1 MKSSDAYRES
11 MSPGLSE
18 SVNDRSELALD
29 HVLDHSEQ
37 FAMAAGLILRA
48 SGDDSSREGLERTPE
63 RFRKA
68 MDHLL
73 SGYSKTAR
81 EAVGEG
87 IFASEGGGL
96 VSIRDVEFYSLC
108 EHHMLPFWG
117 KASVAYYPRKKI
129 LGLSK
134 IPRLVNLFSRRFQV
148 QERLTE
154 QLADALVEL
163 INPKAVVVRV
173 QACHLCMMMRGVE
186 KQNSNTVTETTRG
199 LEKLSDLDSRRLLR
213 AVGSDSAD

>member
-1 MKSSDAYRES
+1 MKSSSLRES
-11 MSPGLSE
+11 PTPDFHDE
-18 SVNDRSELALD
+18 RSETVMD
-29 HVLDHSEQ
+29 HVLENSEQ
-37 FAMAAGLILRA
+37 FAMAASLILRA
-48 SGDDSSREGLERTPE
+48 SGDDVSREGLERTPE

-68 MDHLL
+68 MKHLL
-73 SGYSKTAR
+73 SGYEKTAR

-87 IFASEGGGL
+87 IFQSEGSGL

-117 KASVAYYPRKKI
+117 KASVAYYPRRKI

-134 IPRLVNLFSRRFQV
+134 IPRLVDLFARRFQV

-154 QLADALVEL
+154 QLADSLVEL

-186 KQNSNTVTETTRG
+186 KQNSNTITETTRG
-199 LEKLSDLDSRRLLR
+199 LEKLSALDARRLLQ
-213 AVGSDSAD
+213 AVGVSIGD

>member
-1 MKSSDAYRES
+1 MKSSELRES
-11 MSPGLSE
+11 IERELGE
-18 SVNDRSELALD
+18 ERSSSASLD
-29 HVLDHSEQ
+29 HALESSEQ
-37 FAMAAGLILRA
+37 FAMAASLVLRA
-48 SGDDSSREGLERTPE
+48 SGDDPFREGLERTPE

-68 MDHLL
+68 MVHLL
-73 SGYSKTAR
+73 SGYTKTPE

-87 IFASEGGGL
+87 VFQAEGSGL

-134 IPRLVNLFSRRFQV
+134 IPRLVDLFARRFQV

-154 QLADALVEL
+154 QLADALVKL
-163 INPKAVVVRV
+163 ISPKAVVVRV

-186 KQNSNTVTETTRG
+186 KQSSSTVTETTRG
-199 LEKLSDLDSRRLLR
+199 LEKLSALDSRRLLQ
-213 AVGSDSAD
+213 AAGVGAAD

>member
-1 MKSSDAYRES
+1 MDSEALRDSSGLTLTGADENREG
-11 MSPGLSE
+11 MDRVLEDSE
-18 SVNDRSELALD
+18 KFSLAASV
-29 HVLDHSEQ
+29 
-37 FAMAAGLILRA
+37 ILRA
-48 SGDDSSREGLERTPE
+48 SGDDPFREGLARTPE
-63 RFRKA
+63 RFEKA
-68 MDHLL
+68 FQHLL
-73 SGYSKTAR
+73 SGYTQTPQ

-87 IFASEGGGL
+87 VFEAEGPGL

-108 EHHMLPFWG
+108 EHHLLPFWG

-154 QLADALVEL
+154 QLADALVDL
-163 INPKAVVVRV
+163 IHPRAVSVRV

-186 KQNSNTVTETTRG
+186 KQNSFTVTETVRG
-199 LEKLSDLDSRRLLR
+199 MEKISSLEARRLLQ
-213 AVGSDSAD
+213 AVGDSLSSG